1 MSADKNFLKYPHRS
15 YGMDHSLY
23 KWTMLDDRPGIQW
36 PNGKK
41 LALWINISLQF
52 FPLNQQDKPFPV
64 PGGMTM
70 PYPDLRHYTL
80 RDYGNRIGIYRFFNA
95 LDKYGI
101 TSSIAM
107 NTLVAQRYPYLLR
120 KVIERGHEIICHGY
134 HMDALHYGGQSL
146 EEETDLVNMALDE
159 LRKLSGQPIKGW
171 ISPAKNESHSTPQ
184 LLAENGIEYFCDW
197 VNDDMPYEFFTNAG
211 TLIAMPLSTELEDKF
226 ILMDNLHSELSYKE
240 QIIDACNYLLDEASN
255 KGGRILALNLH
266 PWLLGQPHRIQILDQ
281 LLEYLSSQT
290 DIWSASPSDIISVFN
305 SQS

>member
-23 KWTMLDDRPGIQW
+23 KWSMLDDRPGIQW

-64 PGGMTM
+64 PAGMTM

-80 RDYGNRIGIYRFFNA
+80 RDYGNRVGIYRFFNA

-159 LRKLSGQPIKGW
+159 LRKLSGQPIKGL